1 MLKKDSLNYE
11 PKMMTLNIE
20 IESVDSV
27 LAF

>member
-20 IESVDSV
+20 IEFVDSV